1 MNKKRK
7 FSKLKKFFSVI
18 TLVIILGYLIP
29 ENTKIPVK
37 GAKHGDWHPKS
48 FWFEPWG
55 TSGTHKG
62 IDIFAGKGTKLLS
75 STSGIVLYTGTISKG
90 GNVIVVLGPKW
101 KLHYYAHLESID
113 TESFSLVKS
122 GEIIGAVGDSGNA
135 KGKPP
140 HLHYSIL
147 SLLPHFWKAT
157 AETQGW
163 KKMFFLDPVKNML

>member
-1 MNKKRK
+1 MLNMEIGNQNL
-7 FSKLKKFFSVI
+7 FGLS
-18 TLVIILGYLIP
+18 LGEPQALI
-29 ENTKIPVK
+29 KVSIFLPV
-37 GAKHGDWHPKS
+37 
-48 FWFEPWG
+48 
-55 TSGTHKG
+55 
-62 IDIFAGKGTKLLS
+62 KGTKLLS
-75 STSGIVLYTGTISKG
+75 STSGMVLYTGTISKG
-90 GNVIVVLGPKW
+90 GKVIVVLGPKW

-113 TESFSLVKS
+113 TTGFSLVKS

-147 SLLPHFWKAT
+147 SLLPHLWKAT